1 MIRLP
6 SGREFKFP
14 NTKRTAS
21 GGATNAT
28 KIKNYPVQS
37 FATAD
42 LVPLCLVNLRNE
54 IKKLGLSALI
64 VNTVH
69 DSVLLD
75 CPKDEVEKVE
85 DILGRV
91 LSTSSIDKMISDFY
105 DISMTVPLEIE
116 HKVGRNWMEMS

>member
-1 MIRLP
+1 M
-6 SGREFKFP
+6 
-14 NTKRTAS
+14 
-21 GGATNAT
+21 
-28 KIKNYPVQS
+28 QS

-105 DISMTVPLEIE
+105 NISMTVPLEIE